1 MTIKINKDILSEYIN
16 TEKKEKKHKVLIVD
30 DEEPNLRVL
39 RKMLEKDY
47 EILEATNGKEA
58 LDLIHGIP
66 TPNIHLIICD
76 QRMPVLTGVEF
87 LEKSIAIIPNAIR
100 IILTGYTDI
109 DSILQAINNAQIYKF
124 IAKPFNPDD
133 LKLTVRRAIENY
145 ELQAQNIRLIEELKT
160 SIADLREEI
169 TKRERLE
176 IEKKLQEE
184 ILNQQTKI
192 ANQAKELENLNLVL
206 QANNQK
212 LNETLRLIK
221 LDLNFAKK
229 IQVKLLPESLL
240 EIDGL
245 NICSVYVPMEEVGGD
260 IFDIV
265 RLDNG
270 IVRIMIADAIGHGVQ
285 AALITML
292 IKSEFETIKHSEW
305 STSVL
310 MYNLNNIFFDKYA
323 SLKTFF
329 TCCIVE
335 IDIQKETITYS
346 SAGHLAQLLIKDT
359 TESLSKTGKVLGLK
373 KDAKYKEITK
383 PFQKGD
389 KLLLFTDGL
398 LEEFSDS
405 GELFGEDRLLETISV
420 AKNESIQSLCDF
432 LLKSLD
438 EFLAGYPIRDDIAL
452 IGVEYK
458 QEIG

>member
-221 LDLNFAKK
+221 LDLNFK
-229 IQVKLLPESLL
+229 IK
-240 EIDGL
+240 
-245 NICSVYVPMEEVGGD
+245 M
-260 IFDIV
+260 
-265 RLDNG
+265 
-270 IVRIMIADAIGHGVQ
+270 
-285 AALITML
+285 
-292 IKSEFETIKHSEW
+292 
-305 STSVL
+305 
-310 MYNLNNIFFDKYA
+310 
-323 SLKTFF
+323 
-329 TCCIVE
+329 
-335 IDIQKETITYS
+335 
-346 SAGHLAQLLIKDT
+346 LLI
-359 TESLSKTGKVLGLK
+359 
-373 KDAKYKEITK
+373 
-383 PFQKGD
+383 F
-389 KLLLFTDGL
+389 
-398 LEEFSDS
+398 
-405 GELFGEDRLLETISV
+405 
-420 AKNESIQSLCDF
+420 
-432 LLKSLD
+432 
-438 EFLAGYPIRDDIAL
+438 
-452 IGVEYK
+452 
-458 QEIG
+458 